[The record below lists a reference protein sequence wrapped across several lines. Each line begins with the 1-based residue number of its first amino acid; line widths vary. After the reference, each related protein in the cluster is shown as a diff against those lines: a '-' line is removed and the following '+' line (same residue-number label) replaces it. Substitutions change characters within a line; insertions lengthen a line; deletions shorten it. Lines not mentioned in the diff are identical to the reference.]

1 MGVIRVDG
9 IINTKVIVE
18 PIDVIKGMINE
29 FLNNDIYNCWVKSE
43 NGRHFLMESHDE
55 YHNKAKTEIIHELT
69 QDDVD
74 YYNSLVKISE
84 YLKKK
89 K

>member
-1 MGVIRVDG
+1 MGIIRVDG

-29 FLNNDIYNCWVKSE
+29 FLNNDTYHCWVKSE
-43 NGRHFLMESHDE
+43 NGKHFLMESHGE
-55 YHNKAKTEIIHELT
+55 YHNKTETEIICELT

-74 YYNSLVKISE
+74 YYNCLAKISE